1 MKSIAV
7 SMIAAAGLLVAGSAM
22 AAEMPALAKKHNC
35 TSCHTIEK
43 KLVGPSYNDVAKK
56 YKGQADAEA
65 KLVAKVAKGGSG
77 VWGAMPMPP
86 NSPKVPEADIKELVK
101 FVLSL

>member
-1 MKSIAV
+1 MKSIV
-7 SMIAAAGLLVAGSAM
+7 ISMIAAVGLMVAGSAS
-22 AAEMPALAKKHNC
+22 AAEMNPLAKKHNC
-35 TSCHTIEK
+35 TSCHTIDK
-43 KLVGPSYNDVAKK
+43 KLVGPSYQDVAKK

-86 NSPKVPEADIKELVK
+86 NAPKVPEADIKDLVK
-101 FVLSL
+101 WVLSL